1 VCNYKVSTHYKAF
14 GLTISSDIQLPELIL
29 TEIEVSAPDV
39 VIAKT
44 DLNAIWGNFKDSIQ
58 FFMVK
63 ENLVLFKVPNT
74 AIFLIENGNRILYM
88 PIDDCNE
95 DEIRLFLL
103 GTCMGAILLMRKIL
117 PLHGSAIAINGK
129 AYAIVGDSGAGKST
143 LAAAFLKEGFQLL
156 SDDIIPIMLS
166 QDNKPIVIPA
176 YPQQK
181 LWVESLHIFGMDSN
195 LYQPITQRESKFI
208 IPISSNYSSDPMPL
222 AGIFELNVVDNESI
236 NTRIVNKLEQFELI
250 YRHTYRNFFISPLG
264 RMNWHFQTSGN
275 IVSDINSFQIE
286 RLKKSANVNALQ
298 KLILSIINKV
308 PHEIN

>member
-1 VCNYKVSTHYKAF
+1 MCKFKKNTQYKAF
-14 GLTISSDIQLPELIL
+14 GLTISSDIHLPELIL
-29 TEIEVSAPDV
+29 NETEVSSPDV

-44 DLNAIWGNFKDSIQ
+44 DLKAIWETFKDSIQ
-58 FFMVK
+58 LFMVK

-88 PIDDCNE
+88 PLEDSDE

-103 GTCMGAILLMRKIL
+103 GTCIGAILLMRKIL

-129 AYAIVGDSGAGKST
+129 AYAIVGESGAGKST
-143 LAAAFLKEGFQLL
+143 LAAGFLKEGFQLL
-156 SDDIIPIMLS
+156 SDDIIPVMLT

-181 LWVESLHIFGMDSN
+181 LWVESLNIFGMNSN

-222 AGIFELNVVDNESI
+222 AGIFELNLVDNESI
-236 NTRIVNKLEQFELI
+236 NIRMVKKLEQLELI

-275 IVSDINSFQIE
+275 IVSEIDSYQIE
-286 RLKKSANVNALQ
+286 RPQKSASVNALQ

-308 PHEIN
+308 PHKIN